1 MLLKNAH
8 PNPLIHLRGVN
19 KEILKCVIEFMY
31 LGQTEV
37 RQVNSHIIISMI
49 QLIIQVDQ
57 NQLPVFMSVAKDLE
71 IRSHYY

>member
-19 KEILKCVIEFMY
+19 KTILKCVIEFIY

-37 RQVNSHIIISMI
+37 IMIHKTMLRYLQKTAHLVFVSNSIMKQIM
-49 QLIIQVDQ
+49 
-57 NQLPVFMSVAKDLE
+57 E
-71 IRSHYY
+71 

>member
-19 KEILKCVIEFMY
+19 KTILKCVIEFIY

-37 RQVNSHIIISMI
+37 IMI
-49 QLIIQVDQ
+49 HKTLLRYLHGIYRKRRI
-57 NQLPVFMSVAKDLE
+57 
-71 IRSHYY
+71 

>member
-37 RQVNSHIIISMI
+37 PNTSQFARSVIIS
-49 QLIIQVDQ
+49 II
-57 NQLPVFMSVAKDLE
+57 
-71 IRSHYY
+71 YYLGRPESASRFYERRKGLRN

>member
-19 KEILKCVIEFMY
+19 KTILKCVIEFIY

-37 RQVNSHIIISMI
+37 DIMIHKTMSRYLQKTAHLIFVNTSIMKQVT
-49 QLIIQVDQ
+49 
-57 NQLPVFMSVAKDLE
+57 
-71 IRSHYY
+71 